1 MGTDTGP
8 SGGVIWFGYA
18 DPDIEG
24 PEKTYRKRWF
34 RARKIGKEKPRR
46 LVGYDVSASQTQ
58 IVATF
63 MGIEAKMTM
72 ASSTQIAFKE
82 ELARWAYEAHCV
94 TQKNKAN
101 SIELSKREK
110 RQPLAEFELR
120 IDLWK
125 ASEQSNYLG
134 YMDPRLQNLCKT
146 MWMAA
151 SYGGSV
157 DNVVRD
163 QRNDEESYGPGWT
176 AKNAGRFLRHLN
188 RRFPEMGVLKPK
200 SSN

>member
-1 MGTDTGP
+1 MQLLLGQGSRAVPNGTMSCAKCRTIVIFGEFYEIIKMVTERHAVGVIWLYWMGYGAALSPAMGTDTGP
-8 SGGVIWFGYA
+8 SGGMIWFGYA

-94 TQKNKAN
+94 TQRNKA
-101 SIELSKREK
+101 
-110 RQPLAEFELR
+110 
-120 IDLWK
+120 
-125 ASEQSNYLG
+125 
-134 YMDPRLQNLCKT
+134 
-146 MWMAA
+146 
-151 SYGGSV
+151 
-157 DNVVRD
+157 
-163 QRNDEESYGPGWT
+163 
-176 AKNAGRFLRHLN
+176 
-188 RRFPEMGVLKPK
+188 K
-200 SSN
+200 SFRAI